1 MASTSSAYDFSL
13 FEAKAER
20 SSLTAAPAP
29 KAAPKKKK
37 SNVIQLS
44 EQQLRRSHRH
54 GAHSLRTML
63 NLGFVL
69 VLVGAIGAI
78 VFSQVQLTE
87 LTDQINTT
95 TQALSEQKSL
105 SVQLEMLAASQM
117 NTDEVETYARER
129 LGMEKV
135 SEGQVSYISLAQ
147 DDAGTVVQADTRP
160 NFFEDIWASILS
172 IFS

>member
-20 SSLTAAPAP
+20 SSLAAAPAP

-37 SNVIQLS
+37 SNVIQLN

-54 GAHSLRTML
+54 SAHSFRMML
-63 NLGFVL
+63 NLSFVL

-87 LTDQINTT
+87 LTDQITT
-95 TQALSEQKSL
+95 VSEALSEQQSL
-105 SVQLEMLAASQM
+105 SVQLEMMAASKM
-117 NTDEVETYARER
+117 NTDEVEAYARDR

-135 SEGQVSYISLAQ
+135 SDGQVSYISLAQ
-147 DDAGTVVQADTRP
+147 DDAGTVVQKDHGP
-160 NFFEDIWASILS
+160 NFLESIWESILS